1 MTHLEFLQIGQFIDR
16 SPYDMIRAGVIGQLL
31 SSVLCYNCQNLNTVY
46 TSIYSNV
53 KFIVVTDYIYWIR
66 V

>member
-1 MTHLEFLQIGQFIDR
+1 
-16 SPYDMIRAGVIGQLL
+16 MIRAGVIGQLL